1 MKYINIC
8 NKTHIR
14 NRHNYI
20 FCNQYKFKR
29 QGNKWRYI
37 SLISLI
43 KIIWL
48 KYTLWSNDK
57 TYIISSKTEKYIYL
71 VSIPAAFSS
80 GQVPAVS
87 FKTVYVNIWSG
98 SCESML
104 LLVVS
109 LSSMTTFSFMFAT
122 SDANNKNYT
131 WSSRSIRL
139 FIFIYK
145 IKHHLIP
152 SIVHQLVIC
161 RKVGI
166 FNFIREK

>member
-1 MKYINIC
+1 MI
-8 NKTHIR
+8 
-14 NRHNYI
+14 
-20 FCNQYKFKR
+20 
-29 QGNKWRYI
+29 
-37 SLISLI
+37 
-43 KIIWL
+43 
-48 KYTLWSNDK
+48 KYTFWSNDK
-57 TYIISSKTEKYIYL
+57 IHILSNETEKYIYL

-109 LSSMTTFSFMFAT
+109 LSSMTTFSFIFAT

-131 WSSRSIRL
+131 WSSRSIWL

-166 FNFIREK
+166 FNFIREKSSSTNSQKWTVRMRRFQRVGKRGMKFAIIPEFFLWGGINLTFF